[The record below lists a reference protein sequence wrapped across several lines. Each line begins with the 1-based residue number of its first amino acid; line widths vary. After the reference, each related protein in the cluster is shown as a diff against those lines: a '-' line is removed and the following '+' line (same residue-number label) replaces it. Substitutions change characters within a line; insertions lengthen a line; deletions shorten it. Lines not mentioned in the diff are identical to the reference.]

1 MAIQPNDAFNTT
13 TGTGSSSTGMPGGL
27 RDDNRDVKAQV
38 QEKAEELMGR
48 AGESAR
54 SRIDD
59 GRHQAA
65 RELGSVASALKQC
78 GTDIDHDRTAM
89 LTPYINRVADQVE
102 RFSTYIDSHTP
113 EDIARNVENF
123 ARRNPAVF
131 LGSCFALGMVA
142 ARFLKASRSDL
153 PVPYEQYR
161 TSLGATY
168 PSASARSFYNGGG
181 AVSSDESMSRG
192 GNAGGYEAG
201 AGRTRND

>member
-1 MAIQPNDAFNTT
+1 MAIQPNDGFNTT
-13 TGTGSSSTGMPGGL
+13 TDTGTSGGL
-27 RDDNRDVKAQV
+27 RADDRDVKAQV
-38 QEKAEELMGR
+38 QEKTEQLMER

-59 GRHQAA
+59 GKHQAA
-65 RELGSVASALKQC
+65 RELGSVAGALRQC
-78 GTDIDHDRTAM
+78 GTDINHDRTAM

-161 TSLGATY
+161 SAEWAAYPPAT
-168 PSASARSFYNGGG
+168 ARSPYNGDG
-181 AVSSDESMSRG
+181 AVSSDDSLSSGR
-192 GNAGGYEAG
+192 NAGGYEAG